1 MNSTTEHVDIS
12 VIILSWNTKILLLR
26 CLDSIINSKLK
37 RNIEVIVVDNSSTD
51 GSVHAVREKYPEV
64 ILIRNDANLGFAK
77 GNNIGITRSRGRY
90 VCFINSDVE
99 VLDSCFDLLY
109 DYMEQNRSVGIV
121 GPKILWPD
129 YTLQDSCREFPSLWN
144 NFCAAIKLNKLF
156 PKSDFFSG
164 EHMMFFAHDRIC
176 RVDSLVGA
184 FLLVRKKAIDQV
196 GGFDERFFIYA
207 EEIDL
212 CRRFWMAGWEVVF
225 YPGAEIVHFGRGSS
239 SREPIRFTL
248 EQQKSILQY
257 WKKYHKIPGQVAI
270 LIIMAMNHLLRIG
283 AGVLLLLIRSSKKN
297 NGLNNIKKHFVC
309 LLSLFWPQ
317 KVCQSTTQ

>member
-26 CLDSIINSKLK
+26 CLDSIINSKSK
-37 RNIEVIVVDNSSTD
+37 PNIEVIVVDNGSTD

-64 ILIRNDANLGFAK
+64 IVIRNDANLGFAK
-77 GNNIGITRSRGRY
+77 GNNIGIIRSRGRY
-90 VCFINSDVE
+90 ICLINSDVE

-129 YTLQDSCREFPSLWN
+129 FTLQDSCREFPNLWN

-156 PKSDFFSG
+156 PKSNFFSG

-184 FLLVRKKAIDQV
+184 FLLVRKEAIDQV

-212 CRRFWMAGWEVVF
+212 CRRFWMQGWEVVF
-225 YPGAEIVHFGRGSS
+225 YNRAEIVHYGRGSS
-239 SREPIRFTL
+239 SREPLRFTL

-257 WKKYHKIPGQVAI
+257 WRKHHGRLSQIGIRSIALLYHV
-270 LIIMAMNHLLRIG
+270 LRIML
-283 AGVLLLLIRSSKKN
+283 GVISCIIKYPRTSELYNEILKHLACMRLILTGK
-297 NGLNNIKKHFVC
+297 C
-309 LLSLFWPQ
+309 SLER
-317 KVCQSTTQ
+317 K